1 MEPLFQT
8 ASSPLP
14 RCGLVVGHPGHELKV
29 FGWISEYK
37 PRVYVISDGS
47 GRQGVSRTTSTSA
60 LLMQLGC
67 EAGEIFGSISDAG
80 IYRAILEGN
89 HSLFVYL
96 VDQIADSFSTHKI
109 DMVAGDAA
117 EGFNPTH
124 DLCRAVINAA
134 VLKAQ
139 RQTGKAIHNLEF
151 TLTEWE
157 RNAPEQEHDHRC
169 RHFTLNDSLLEAKIS
184 AAEGYVELKDEVHK
198 ALAHR
203 GQEYFRVECLRAASS
218 DELLPQAGCTK
229 PLYETWGEQRVES
242 GEYRTV
248 IRLKEH
254 ILPIMT
260 AVRDHALNSNVEMT
274 VR

>member
-1 MEPLFQT
+1 
-8 ASSPLP
+8 
-14 RCGLVVGHPGHELKV
+14 
-29 FGWISEYK
+29 
-37 PRVYVISDGS
+37 
-47 GRQGVSRTTSTSA
+47 
-60 LLMQLGC
+60 MQLGC
-67 EAGEIFGSISDAG
+67 EIGEIFGPISDAG

-89 HSLFVYL
+89 DSFFVGL
-96 VDQIADSFSTHKI
+96 VDRIADSFSTHDI

-139 RQTGKAIHNLEF
+139 RQSGKSIHNLEF

-157 RNAPEQEHDHRC
+157 RNAPEQHHDHLC
-169 RHFTLNDSLLEAKIS
+169 WHFTLSDSLLQAKIS
-184 AAEGYVELKDEVHK
+184 AAEGYVELKDEVHE

-218 DELLPQAGCTK
+218 HELLPQAVCTK
-229 PLYETWGEQRVES
+229 PLYETWGEQRVEN
-242 GEYRTV
+242 GEYQNV

-254 ILPIMT
+254 VLPIMT
-260 AVRDHALNSNVEMT
+260 AVLYHALNSNVELT